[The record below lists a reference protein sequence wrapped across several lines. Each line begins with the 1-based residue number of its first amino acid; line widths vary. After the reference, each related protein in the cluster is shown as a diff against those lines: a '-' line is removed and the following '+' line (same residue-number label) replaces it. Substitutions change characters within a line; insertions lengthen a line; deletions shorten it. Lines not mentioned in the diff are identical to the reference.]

1 MWECECVV
9 PAVAQLLCFVCC
21 FVLAD
26 ALYDGRL
33 YRCDIRFSGQQQ
45 LTDNDNGALSDDLGK
60 RESDED
66 SAGWEER
73 EASRTHSV
81 KFTDDVEENKEVG
94 IYYYSDNSE
103 HSDSGWEECE
113 YCGRSHYSN
122 YQCKHCFYLCCKC
135 GRSLWEWLGTCFGL
149 MGGARLRKAESYYMM
164 YSELE
169 AKDAL

>member
-1 MWECECVV
+1 M
-9 PAVAQLLCFVCC
+9 CFL

-33 YRCDIRFSGQQQ
+33 YRCDVRFSGEQP
-45 LTDNDNGALSDDLGK
+45 LADTDVGVSDEGG
-60 RESDED
+60 RRGESDED

-94 IYYYSDNSE
+94 SSASSE
-103 HSDSGWEECE
+103 SGRGQCD
-113 YCGRSHYSN
+113 CGRGHWE
-122 YQCKHCFYLCCKC
+122 QCRCLCCC
-135 GRSLWEWLGTCFGL
+135 SYGRRVWAWLGACFGTV
-149 MGGARLRKAESYYMM
+149 GGGRLRKAESFYMM

-169 AKDAL
+169 GKDAL